1 MFLAGSEVLA
11 ALPQPPHCSLLC
23 SPCGGGG
30 CWDWGEGSH
39 LHPRLFLGALLLWT
53 ADFIP
58 PSYSGPRPPTPLS
71 EDGTKNGP
79 LRLLRTLTMCTL
91 QVDLIYLFCEKK
103 RQKIP
108 YYLQGLDAVPESRKK
123 ITIETIH
130 TLCSCTDTRRRFR
143 TPEENK
149 PERQHHDGPGTLFKI

>member
-1 MFLAGSEVLA
+1 MFLAGPEVLA
-11 ALPQPPHCSLLC
+11 ILPQPPHCSLLC
-23 SPCGGGG
+23 SPCGGG
-30 CWDWGEGSH
+30 SH
-39 LHPRLFLGALLLWT
+39 LHPRLFLGALLMWT

-58 PSYSGPRPPTPLS
+58 PSYSGPRPPTPPS

-79 LRLLRTLTMCTL
+79 LGLLRTLTMCTL

-108 YYLQGLDAVPESRKK
+108 YYLQGLKAKDK

-130 TLCSCTDTRRRFR
+130 TLRSCMGTRRRFR
-143 TPEENK
+143 TQEENEL
-149 PERQHHDGPGTLFKI
+149 ERQHHDGPGTLFKI